1 MRRRSC
7 GRKFSC
13 RLHAQA
19 FQDLRELKN
28 KAPEHYKNGSFILAA
43 LRYFNEHSPHGLDP
57 NLTPK
62 DRPSPEKTRRPV
74 LRLLPAGTEKE
85 GWAMIATINARK
97 SAEQNGVS
105 DQEAA

>member
-19 FQDLRELKN
+19 FQDLQELKN
-28 KAPEHYKNGSFILAA
+28 KTPEDWRPFKNGTLILAA
-43 LRYFNEHSPHGLDP
+43 LSYLNEHSPHGL
-57 NLTPK
+57 NLDGTPRS
-62 DRPSPEKTRRPV
+62 RPASPPPSAPEKTRRPV

-85 GWAMIATINARK
+85 G
-97 SAEQNGVS
+97 
-105 DQEAA
+105 